1 MTVALDLSGITI
13 TTIAAVATEVTQADQ
28 FGLFVADDLGLSLS
42 DQDLGLGLGDHDLGL
57 FVNVLRGARVQLDVS
72 GVLFAVGSGLVGVD
86 GGAEAVSVSNVL
98 HDSLATVF
106 VSQFVRTGSPAFA
119 ALLPSGSST
128 GMVLFIV
135 TELVVAVSLNSI
147 IVLEG

>member
-1 MTVALDLSGITI
+1 M
-13 TTIAAVATEVTQADQ
+13 
-28 FGLFVADDLGLSLS
+28 
-42 DQDLGLGLGDHDLGL
+42 
-57 FVNVLRGARVQLDVS
+57 DVS
-72 GVLFAVGSGLVGVD
+72 GVLFAVGAGFVGVD

-106 VSQFVRTGSPAFA
+106 VSQFVRTGGPAFA
-119 ALLPSGSST
+119 ALLPSGSAT
-128 GMVLFIV
+128 RMVLFIV